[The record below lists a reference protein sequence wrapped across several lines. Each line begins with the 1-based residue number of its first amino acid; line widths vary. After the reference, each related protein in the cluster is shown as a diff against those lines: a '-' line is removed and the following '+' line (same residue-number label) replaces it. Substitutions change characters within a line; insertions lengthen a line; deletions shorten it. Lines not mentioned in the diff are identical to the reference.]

1 MAMSAT
7 IPTNSEVSDSPD
19 VRARR
24 GDLFLAK
31 VEVASSNLVYRSLE
45 IPV

>member
-1 MAMSAT
+1 MAMPAT
-7 IPTNSEVSDSPD
+7 ILANSEVLGPPD
-19 VRARR
+19 VGARR

>member
-1 MAMSAT
+1 MLAP
-7 IPTNSEVSDSPD
+7 IPTNSEVLESPGAG
-19 VRARR
+19 ARL

-31 VEVASSNLVYRSLE
+31 VEVASSNLVYRSHE